1 MTEPEITKKVTN
13 KKIEPEITHNL
24 AFVLDGEVGIVMGTD
39 ERHAAVFTSNPTVVE
54 FKRSAENNPQVGWKW
69 DGTNF
74 TPPVS
79 E

>member
-1 MTEPEITKKVTN
+1 MSEPEVTKKVLRERQSEITK
-13 KKIEPEITHNL
+13 NL
-24 AFVLDGEVGIVMGTD
+24 AFVLDGEVVVVMGTD
-39 ERHAAVFTSNPTVVE
+39 ERHAAVFTSNPTVIE
-54 FKRSAENNPQVGWKW
+54 FTRTAENNPQLGWKW

>member
-1 MTEPEITKKVTN
+1 MSEQLRKKFVPNTPSDVA
-13 KKIEPEITHNL
+13 KSL
-24 AFVLDGEVGIVMGTD
+24 AFVIDGEVQVVMATD
-39 ERHAAVFTSNPTVVE
+39 ERHAAVFLSNPTVVE
-54 FKRSAENNPQVGWKW
+54 FVRSSENNPQLGWKW

>member
-1 MTEPEITKKVTN
+1 MTEPIRRQVTPTKSDVSKT
-13 KKIEPEITHNL
+13 L
-24 AFVLDGEVGIVMGTD
+24 AFILDGEVQVVMGTD
-39 ERHAAVFTSNPTVVE
+39 ERHAAVFLSNPTVVE
-54 FKRSAENNPQVGWKW
+54 YTRSAENNPTVGWKW

>member
-1 MTEPEITKKVTN
+1 MSEPVVTRQFKRELPEITK
-13 KKIEPEITHNL
+13 NL
-24 AFVLDGEVGIVMGTD
+24 AFILDGEVVIVMGTD
-39 ERHAAVFTSNPTVVE
+39 DRNAAIFLSNPTVVE
-54 FKRSAENNPQVGWKW
+54 FTRGAENNPQLGWKW

>member
-1 MTEPEITKKVTN
+1 MSEPVNSQFKREQPAITKS
-13 KKIEPEITHNL
+13 L
-24 AFVLDGEVGIVMGTD
+24 AFVLDGEVVLVMGTD
-39 ERHAAVFTSNPTVVE
+39 ERSASVFLSNPTVLE
-54 FKRSAENNPQVGWKW
+54 FTRGAENNPQVGWKW

>member
-1 MTEPEITKKVTN
+1 MSEQVTKTVVPTKPETTKS
-13 KKIEPEITHNL
+13 L
-24 AFVLDGEVGIVMGTD
+24 AFVLDNEVVIVMGTD
-39 ERHAAVFTSNPTVVE
+39 ERHAAIFTSNPTVVE
-54 FKRSAENNPQVGWKW
+54 FTRGAENNPQVGWKW

>member
-1 MTEPEITKKVTN
+1 MTEPIRKQVTPTN
-13 KKIEPEITHNL
+13 SDVSKTL
-24 AFVLDGEVGIVMGTD
+24 AFIIDGEVQVVMGTD
-39 ERHAAVFTSNPTVVE
+39 DRHAAVFLSNPTVVE
-54 FKRSAENNPQVGWKW
+54 YTRGAENNPKVGWKW

>member
-1 MTEPEITKKVTN
+1 MSEPEVTKKTIST
-13 KKIEPEITHNL
+13 KPQADITHSL
-24 AFVLDGEVGIVMGTD
+24 AFVLDGEVVIVMGTD
-39 ERHAAVFTSNPTVVE
+39 ERHAAVFTSNPTVVP
-54 FKRSAENNPQVGWKW
+54 FTRTAENNPQLGWKW

>member
-1 MTEPEITKKVTN
+1 MSDSTNVFKPVKPDVTQ
-13 KKIEPEITHNL
+13 NL
-24 AFVLDGEVGIVMGTD
+24 AFVIDGEVVIVMGTD
-39 ERHAAVFTSNPTVVE
+39 ERHAAVFTSNPTVVP
-54 FKRSAENNPQVGWKW
+54 FQRSAEINPQLGWKW

>member
-1 MTEPEITKKVTN
+1 MTEPIRRPVTPTNPNVTKS
-13 KKIEPEITHNL
+13 L
-24 AFVLDGEVGIVMGTD
+24 AFILDGEVQVVMGTD
-39 ERHAAVFTSNPTVVE
+39 DRHAAVFLSNPTVVE
-54 FKRSAENNPQVGWKW
+54 FVRSAENNPQVGYKW

>member
-1 MTEPEITKKVTN
+1 MSEPVKNTIRTEQPTITKS
-13 KKIEPEITHNL
+13 L
-24 AFVLDGEVGIVMGTD
+24 AFIIDNEVVVVMGTD
-39 ERHAAVFTSNPTVVE
+39 EAHAAVFLSNPTVVE

>member
-1 MTEPEITKKVTN
+1 MSEPVTKQVLREEPSNMTKS
-13 KKIEPEITHNL
+13 L
-24 AFVLDGEVGIVMGTD
+24 AFVLDGEVVIVMGTD
-39 ERHAAVFTSNPTVVE
+39 ERHAAVFLSNPTVVE
-54 FKRSAENNPQVGWKW
+54 FNRKAENNPQLVWKW